1 MLGTILSYSA
11 QTGDGII
18 SGADGQRY
26 TFSRSD
32 WRSETEPANG
42 RKVDFVGVDGVAQ
55 QIYAVASAPA
65 EKNKLVACLLAF
77 FLGTF
82 GIHKFYL
89 GYNTAGIIMLLVFLF
104 GFILLGIPSVIIGL
118 IALIEAIIYIVKP
131 DEEFEAVYVRG
142 KRAWF

>member
-26 TFSRSD
+26 AFRSAD
-32 WRSETEPANG
+32 WRSEVEPLSG
-42 RKVDFVGVDGVAQ
+42 RKVDFIGTDGIAQ
-55 QIYAVASAPA
+55 QVYAVAAAPM

-89 GYNTAGIIMLLVFLF
+89 GYNAAGLIMLLVFLF
-104 GFILLGIPSVIIGL
+104 GFIALGIPSVVIGL
-118 IALIEAIIYIVKP
+118 IALIEGILYIVKS

>member
-1 MLGTILSYSA
+1 MLGTILSYSTH
-11 QTGDGII
+11 TGDGVI

-26 TFSRSD
+26 TFRRND
-32 WRSETEPANG
+32 WRSEAEPVNG

-55 QIYAVASAPA
+55 QIYAVASPPM

-89 GYNTAGIIMLLVFLF
+89 GYTTAGIIMLLVFLF

-118 IALIEAIIYIVKP
+118 IAFIEAILYIVKS

-142 KRAWF
+142 NRAWF